1 MFGMNLK
8 NERKQKVIDE
18 FRLSGLERK
27 TKLFCIYQVVEIR
40 AKKLK

>member
-8 NERKQKVIDE
+8 NERKQKMIDK

-27 TKLFCIYQVVEIR
+27 MKLFCIYQVVEIR